1 MTLVN
6 VGNNHI
12 LGRYDNP
19 LWGHSQNLIT
29 KNYSSP
35 NNRKNLIMNN
45 TSSDKTFGRDA
56 FLSLLVDEGVTHL
69 FGNPGTTELPIMHA
83 LSDHTSLTYVL
94 GLQESVVVAMADG
107 FCRAS
112 GKLAACNVHVA
123 PGLGNAL
130 GAIYNANLSGSPIII
145 TAGQQEQGHGLM
157 EPLLYGP
164 LVDMARPLVKWATE
178 ITRIEDVPRIVR
190 RAAKIA
196 LAPPTGPVFLSLP
209 GDILNKSAALD
220 LGRRTRVDAMTYPSD
235 ESLRRL
241 SERIMAAEQPVLL
254 AGTEIVRSDAL
265 TEAAELAEV
274 LGAPVYQQTVPH
286 GAHFFSEHPAF
297 MGALTRIQDQVR
309 STLSPYDLM
318 ICIGADVLQM
328 SVWSETDPLPPDLP
342 IIQIGLRDW
351 EMGKNY
357 PAEMA
362 LRSDVKETLQKL
374 IPQLRE
380 LQNTKREK
388 TNVAA
393 LEIFTQ
399 NNWSTNRRQRRQDIS
414 ACADES
420 SIDPDW
426 LMMRIAD
433 CIPADAIIVDEGLT
447 TSKNLLHFL
456 PHRDRYSY
464 FGMVSGG
471 IGWGIAAAV
480 GVQLAQPNRRVVA
493 ISGDGSAMYSPQAL
507 WTAAHLEL
515 PILFLIFNNQGYRIL
530 KERLLAFHGNDQYI
544 GMNLREPSIDFTG
557 LATSLGMPAKK
568 ITETA
573 QFETAFKP
581 AVISDAPC
589 LFEIMLQPGP

>member
-19 LWGHSQNLIT
+19 LWGHSQKLIT

-130 GAIYNANLSGSPIII
+130 GAIYNANLSGSPLII

-374 IPQLRE
+374 IPQLKD

-393 LEIFTQ
+393 LENFTQ

-507 WTAAHLEL
+507 WTAAHLKL

-557 LATSLGMPAKK
+557 LATSFGMRAKK

-573 QFETAFKP
+573 QFEAAFKP